1 MVNGKIPQNV
11 NINCSYQI
19 NQNFDHGSLNF
30 YGEQLE
36 MVILAEGRIYAN
48 FRLNSVRP
56 PTNKK
61 KCVLMVIYV
70 MCSINFGF
78 CLEYYVYYFLFF
90 LFFCSFVCWSFE
102 KPAYKFGHL
111 CVWNSAGQQEIGK
124 LANDLEETRR
134 KTGLTTMSLDR
145 HVLRFIENWI
155 VWVSFGAEM
164 GCD

>member
-36 MVILAEGRIYAN
+36 MVILAGGRIYAD

-61 KCVLMVIYV
+61 KVRINGNLCDVLHKFRFLFRVLCVLF
-70 MCSINFGF
+70 SS
-78 CLEYYVYYFLFF
+78 FF
-90 LFFCSFVCWSFE
+90 WFFCSFVCWSFQ

-111 CVWNSAGQQEIGK
+111 CVCVWNSAGQQEIGK

-134 KTGLTTMSLDR
+134 KTGLTTMSLDSR
-145 HVLRFIENWI
+145 HVLSFVENWI
-155 VWVSFGAEM
+155 V
-164 GCD
+164 